1 MRLKLVLGFIA
12 GFVLILLTAFTGNA
26 DFIDPRN
33 VQENASI
40 PAGVLSGANTIG
52 QTFISYTDRLHAIDL
67 VVVASDDLEYAST
80 GRITLHVRQQIDS
93 SFDLATV
100 SVPIQT
106 FASNRLVKFVFPP
119 IDRSQGQSFYF
130 LLDASQTQITRGY
143 ISVWSSEDDVY
154 ADGQQYA
161 NGIAVNRDL
170 VFRTYYDPS
179 LPMLF
184 NAFVQ
189 TLQKHSS
196 SIMLVLLA
204 CGVACLALVSLTGN
218 YRLFITHLDVS
229 AYLVVFLLSILA
241 FSINLLQI
249 SNVPVPLWKD
259 SPVHAELI
267 AQVLATGQVPTG
279 QFYHFGFHILTAFL
293 VRISGIAIP
302 QLMLVLGQLLLTL
315 TGVTVWLF
323 VRRFTGNDIAAIT
336 SAVCVWFLSPTPGY
350 FISWG
355 RYPLVLGG
363 ALLPLALYLGIEW
376 TEQSRWNT
384 RIFFSA
390 LIVFLGM
397 AFSHVRLSAFYLVFL
412 VVYLIGWGI
421 RNRANSTM
429 WQTIFRVGVLVAL
442 ETALVWIWIK
452 SQTLPTGLGAADS
465 TVSSM
470 LLGIDV
476 AIAVLLSQHGVMLIA
491 LTSIGIIV
499 LVWRQ
504 SASALVV
511 LSWFVI
517 LYSVALMPASWLGS
531 EYLSPAFVLL
541 MAFLPMSIIVGE
553 LIALVYDTTAA
564 WLNQAA
570 VVWGVTLAVVVGLG
584 ARNMI
589 ALVNPTTIIFSD
601 ADQKAIEWI
610 SQNTPRDA
618 KFLINSAE
626 WFPANFSP
634 ADGGWWIPYT
644 TGRQTDWAISATDAG
659 DVTKWIA
666 THDIEW
672 IYLGWRNGIFKKSEF
687 MCQPTRYV
695 LRYSQNGVAILQ
707 VRQPNQPISPL
718 PDFCSGD

>member
-1 MRLKLVLGFIA
+1 MRLKLVPSFIA
-12 GFVLILLTAFTGNA
+12 GLVLILLTAFTGNA

-52 QTFISYTDRLHAIDL
+52 QTFISHADRLHAIDL
-67 VVVASDDLEYAST
+67 VVVVSDDLEYSSAS
-80 GRITLHVRQQIDS
+80 RITLHVRQQIDS

-106 FASNRLVKFVFPP
+106 VANNRLVKFTFSP
-119 IDRSQGQSFYF
+119 IDNSQGQSFYF
-130 LLDASQTQITRGY
+130 LLDAAQAQITRGY
-143 ISVWSSEDDVY
+143 ISVWSSEDDAY
-154 ADGQQYA
+154 ADGRQYV
-161 NGIAVNRDL
+161 NGVAVNRDL
-170 VFRTYYDPS
+170 VFRTYHEPS
-179 LPMLF
+179 LPTLF
-184 NAFVQ
+184 HSFVQ
-189 TLQKHSS
+189 TVQKHSFP
-196 SIMLVLLA
+196 IMIVLLA
-204 CGVACLALVSLTGN
+204 CVVVCLALVLLTGN
-218 YRLFITHLDVS
+218 YRLFTVRLDGS
-229 AYLVVFLLSILA
+229 SYLVIFLLSVLA

-267 AQVLATGQVPTG
+267 TQILATAQIPTG
-279 QFYHFGFHILTAFL
+279 QFYHFGFHVLTAFL
-293 VRISGIAIP
+293 VWISGIAMP
-302 QLMLVLGQLLLTL
+302 QMMLVLGQTLLTL

-323 VRRFTGNDIAAIT
+323 VRRFTGNNITAVT

-376 TEQSRWNT
+376 TEQSRWNV

-397 AFSHVRLSAFYLVFL
+397 AFSHVRLSAFYLVF
-412 VVYLIGWGI
+412 VVIYLIGWGI
-421 RNRANSTM
+421 RNRAKQTI
-429 WQTIFRVGVLVAL
+429 WQTVFRVGVLVIL

-452 SQTLPTGLGAADS
+452 SQTLPTGSGSADS
-465 TVSSM
+465 PVSSM

-476 AIAVLLSQHGVMLIA
+476 AIAVLLSQHGGMMMA
-491 LTSIGIIV
+491 LTGIGIIV

-511 LSWFVI
+511 IAWFVI
-517 LYSVALMPASWLGS
+517 LYSIALIPAGWLGS

-541 MAFLPMSIIVGE
+541 MAFLPMSIIAGE
-553 LIALVYDTTAA
+553 LIAFVYTTTTVSS
-564 WLNQAA
+564 NKTV
-570 VVWGVTLAVVVGLG
+570 VVWSVTLAVVVGLG
-584 ARNMI
+584 ARDMI

-601 ADQKAIEWI
+601 ADQNAMEWI

-626 WFPANFSP
+626 WFPASFSP

-644 TGRQTDWAISATDAG
+644 TGRRTDWAISASDAG
-659 DVTKWIA
+659 DAATWIA
-666 THDIEW
+666 AHDIEW

-687 MCQPTRYV
+687 ICQPVRYV
-695 LRYSQNGVAILQ
+695 LHYHQNGVAILQ

-718 PDFCSGD
+718 PDFCLGN